1 MADEIRVS
9 VGLTINK
16 DNLQFRWPFPGAF
29 LDDLETGKG
38 PSPGYLDIP
47 TTGRDIYFT
56 ELTNPSWCI
65 FANLESDGGNYFE
78 YGIYDVQTRIF
89 FPLGEVNPG
98 HSTVL
103 KLSRNLMEEYSQSGT
118 GTTEPQNYL
127 RVRAGTPTGGIPG
140 GTQGSGGTVKGFVGA
155 FEL

>member
-1 MADEIRVS
+1 MANEITVRS
-9 VGLTINK
+9 SITINK
-16 DNLQFRWPFPGAF
+16 NNLQFRWPFQGSF
-29 LDDLETGKG
+29 QDDLNSGKG

-65 FANLESDGGNYFE
+65 FANLENDNGNYFE

-89 FPLGEVNPG
+89 FPLGEVGPG
-98 HSTVL
+98 QVMVL

-127 RVRAGTPTGGIPG
+127 RVRAGTPGPEPS
-140 GTQGSGGTVKGFVGA
+140 SGGTVKGFVGA